1 MQAVGHNLSI
11 LPNHGGIVIGKGP
24 NADCM
29 KGGVRMTI
37 FIC

>member
-11 LPNHGGIVIGKGP
+11 PSNHGGIVIRKGP
-24 NADCM
+24 SAGCM
-29 KGGVRMTI
+29 KGGVRMTN